1 MTRDLLNLSVM
12 DLPNDTFRYQDK
24 VFDYADHSTS
34 SGNNVTAT
42 SDNNTTAEQIREIEE
57 MNNAAVI
64 QAGNNKLAS
73 EAAERQHTNG
83 SANVYEDN
91 NTNIAPA
98 VEPMNVEEGGTS
110 DSTKPVIADFGLRII
125 YNDLSFIF
133 IICK

>member
-1 MTRDLLNLSVM
+1 M
-12 DLPNDTFRYQDK
+12 DLPNDTFRYQDE

-64 QAGNNKLAS
+64 EAGNNKLAS
-73 EAAERQHTNG
+73 ERQHTNG

-91 NTNIAPA
+91 NTNIAAA
-98 VEPMNVEEGGTS
+98 VEPMNVEEGGTKS
-110 DSTKPVIADFGLRII
+110 SCLFNFKNEGFKMMKIGVPQNVTDEFWSEDNLQ
-125 YNDLSFIF
+125 
-133 IICK
+133 